1 MMTNTHDMTP
11 SRTRTAIVAVAGA
24 KGGVGKSTI
33 AYELAAFLD
42 AVLIDLDWDTGGVSD
57 FWGAKESRR
66 IVDALERPAPRP
78 PRPLR
83 AARRPDLVP
92 THPLLSEI
100 QLNADE
106 LADLIDAWRA
116 AWDRQVVIDTH
127 PGTSRLGD
135 AALAIAD
142 LVVCPILFEPKP
154 LNSLK
159 GMLEERPDHP
169 WVFVPN
175 MVGAVPPKSMVERV
189 RTLLDGRPVASPVS
203 RHAVLA
209 RRVRPGA
216 VVLERAPGRALARAQ
231 DELRTMAAEIVG
243 LLESLPEA
251 PDEP

>member
-1 MMTNTHDMTP
+1 M
-11 SRTRTAIVAVAGA
+11 STAIIAVAGA

-33 AYELAAFLD
+33 AYELAAALD
-42 AVLIDLDWDTGGVSD
+42 AILVDLDWDTGGVSD
-57 FWGAKESRR
+57 FWGAKPSRR
-66 IVDALERPAPRP
+66 IIDALERHPARAPRP
-78 PRPLR
+78 LHAP
-83 AARRPDLVP
+83 RRPDLVP

-106 LADLIDAWRA
+106 LADHVDAWRHH
-116 AWDRQVVIDTH
+116 WNRPVVLDTH

-142 LVVCPILFEPKP
+142 LVVCPILLEPKP

-175 MVGAVPPKSMVERV
+175 MVPGVPPRSMVERV
-189 RTLLDGRPVASPVS
+189 RGLVGHRPVSSPIS

-216 VVLERAPGRALARAQ
+216 VVREESPGKALSKAQ
-231 DELRTMAAEIVG
+231 AEIRTVTDEITA
-243 LLESLPEA
+243 LLHGQEQT
-251 PDEP
+251 